1 MIFSSTSFLIID
13 NVFLSTIIFSA
24 RIIFVRF
31 DKNFLCFFSF
41 MSTQKG
47 KTKMYKKETA
57 FNLEGH
63 SVHPTKIQNSKKQKE
78 KCGKLSLTELFNGN
92 TKTSSHQCRK
102 VSTFLVYLQILKCD
116 SHCSF
121 FFFSLCPIC

>member
-1 MIFSSTSFLIID
+1 
-13 NVFLSTIIFSA
+13 
-24 RIIFVRF
+24 
-31 DKNFLCFFSF
+31 

-116 SHCSF
+116 LHYS
-121 FFFSLCPIC
+121 FFFSLFAQFVELYLIIKMGNFFRFN

>member
-1 MIFSSTSFLIID
+1 
-13 NVFLSTIIFSA
+13 
-24 RIIFVRF
+24 
-31 DKNFLCFFSF
+31 

-57 FNLEGH
+57 FDLEGH
-63 SVHPTKIQNSKKQKE
+63 SVHPTKKQKE

-116 SHCSF
+116 LHCSF
-121 FFFSLCPIC
+121 FFLSLPNLLNYI

>member
-1 MIFSSTSFLIID
+1 
-13 NVFLSTIIFSA
+13 
-24 RIIFVRF
+24 
-31 DKNFLCFFSF
+31 

-57 FNLEGH
+57 FDLEGH
-63 SVHPTKIQNSKKQKE
+63 SVHPTKKQKE
-78 KCGKLSLTELFNGN
+78 KCGKLILTELFNGN

-121 FFFSLCPIC
+121 FFSLFAQFVELYLIIKMGNFFRFN